1 MEKLRSVALKHRKI
15 WKLNV
20 ADGESEEV
28 KWKLNGF
35 LRDKNF
41 SSEIISRGFYRG
53 KTYRRQLVDKTAINF
68 YDLRCKRM
76 SSRQERVVWLCLH
89 SWSNHHH
96 HQRCRYWNAHR
107 MWTTDSS
114 IDAINEIHHRARA
127 ACGFVTFGMR
137 DKKLTHMLNMNQ
149 FSSFSSRLT
158 NGGKSNCE
166 NYLFNFFKL
175 EKISKKF

>member
-1 MEKLRSVALKHRKI
+1 MEKLRSVALKHSKI

-76 SSRQERVVWLCLH
+76 SSRQERVV
-89 SWSNHHH
+89 
-96 HQRCRYWNAHR
+96 
-107 MWTTDSS
+107 
-114 IDAINEIHHRARA
+114 
-127 ACGFVTFGMR
+127 
-137 DKKLTHMLNMNQ
+137 
-149 FSSFSSRLT
+149 
-158 NGGKSNCE
+158 
-166 NYLFNFFKL
+166 
-175 EKISKKF
+175 